1 MAVRRP
7 VLSSS
12 SACPRL
18 IEVALP
24 IRELSAESVRDN
36 SLRHGN
42 LRTLHVWWARRPLAA
57 SRALVFASLAPDPDH
72 PDCPAQFRALVARYL
87 KDEVP
92 SLLRSY
98 RRGRNALGD
107 PDPYKPYE
115 GIPDTLRNRL
125 LMFLAKW
132 SPEAIAFETG
142 KESNPP
148 QPTCLLDDRSLCKWE
163 TSDPKNPQGKEVLR
177 VARELVAA
185 AGFGDTP
192 AVLDPFSGGGAI
204 PLEAGRLGCQPYA
217 NDYNPVAHLV
227 LRASCEFPQRYG
239 VSAERLVEEDTLGT
253 VRRQKR
259 RVDNVL
265 SHDVEALTRKVLARL
280 QAELGD
286 LYPPGSDGRPV
297 LAYMWARTAPCR
309 NPVCRGQIPLLRTL
323 MVCNKKGKRVA
334 VTMTVDKP
342 RKRVT
347 WGIAKDDDIQITDGP
362 KRERGPAMCPF
373 CDQPTKEA
381 EVRESSRNGDLG
393 QILIAVIVDGQ
404 HGRDYRAPETSDTDA
419 YNRAVARRPERPT
432 EPLLPEV
439 TAVADEDDAATN
451 STGIRV
457 HQYGLKTWGALFNER
472 QLLVLQT
479 ATRLVQEA
487 ISEVLKEGHEEE
499 YARVLAAYLG
509 IWLSRNTMR
518 MTTIGRWHVGRETL
532 ETPFDGPKMPMK
544 LDYPE
549 ANPFSDASGGFSNQI
564 EWITKYIDRESRGG
578 VPARVS
584 LGDSASLSIPT
595 GTVSAVVTDPPYFD
609 EAAYADLSDFFYI
622 WLKRTLTNEFPAVF
636 ATPLT
641 PKSEEATALR
651 HRHHSSAEAADKHFT
666 SKLAAIFA
674 EARRV
679 MRPDGVLAVIFAHQ
693 GSDAWAALVHSLF
706 EAGLTIDATWPIEME
721 MANRTRALNSSALQT
736 SITVVCRPRI
746 VGAAAS
752 FKDLRREVQEV
763 VKQAVHRFWSYG
775 FRGADLVVSCY
786 GPAVGVFGR
795 YSRVEK
801 ADGTPVQ
808 VPELLDLA
816 RAAARDAI
824 AGEFRGDG
832 TSTLYYVWATLYGAS
847 EQAWDDA
854 RLVVQ
859 IGGEAENA
867 MEVARNQGLFVVD
880 GSSCRLALLSDRQ
893 QRRGLGIDPN
903 PPLIDALHRAM
914 LLWKQE
920 KRRELVEYLHER
932 SLLDDGPFWKLA
944 QALFEVLA
952 RDTEDWKLVSTL
964 LGERATL
971 KSEGL
976 QAVAQTRLFGGSR

>member
-1 MAVRRP
+1 MSTQP
-7 VLSSS
+7 L
-12 SACPRL
+12 CPRL

-42 LRTLHVWWARRPLAA
+42 IRTLHVWWARRPLAA
-57 SRALVFASLAPDPDH
+57 ARALVFASLAPDPDH
-72 PDCPAQFRALVARYL
+72 PACPPDFRAAVARHL
-87 KDEVP
+87 QTHVP
-92 SLLRSY
+92 SSLRSY
-98 RRGRNALGD
+98 RRGRNVINDA
-107 PDPYKPYE
+107 DPYRPYE
-115 GIPDTLRNRL
+115 GVPDTLRNRL

-142 KESNPP
+142 KESSTPE
-148 QPTCLLDDRSLCKWE
+148 PTCLLDDRSLCKWE
-163 TSDPKNPQGKEVLR
+163 TSDPSNPQGREVLR
-177 VARELVAA
+177 VARDLIAA
-185 AGFGDTP
+185 AGFGEHP

-227 LRASCEFPQRYG
+227 LRASCEFPQRFG
-239 VSAERLVEEDTLGT
+239 VPGERLVEEETFGT
-253 VRRQKR
+253 VRSHKR
-259 RVDNVL
+259 KVENVL
-265 SHDVEALTRKVLARL
+265 SHDVEALTRTVLARL
-280 QAELGD
+280 KDELGD
-286 LYPPGSDGRPV
+286 LYPAGKDGRSV

-309 NPVCRGQIPLLRTL
+309 NPTCRGQIPLLRTL
-323 MVCNKKGKRVA
+323 LVCNKKDKQVA
-334 VTMTVDKP
+334 VTMEVDKAS
-342 RKRVT
+342 KRVT
-347 WGIAKDDDIQITDGP
+347 WGIAKDKAIRQKDGP

-381 EVRESSRNGDLG
+381 EIRESSRNGELG
-393 QILIAVIVDGQ
+393 QQLIAVIVEGQ
-404 HGRDYRAPETSDTDA
+404 HGRDYRPPEPTDLAA
-419 YNRAVARRPERPT
+419 YERAVAQNPERPM
-432 EPLLPEV
+432 EPLLPEI
-439 TAVADEDDAATN
+439 TTVADEDDAATN

-457 HQYGLKTWGALFNER
+457 HQYGLKTWGSLFNAR

-479 ATRLVQEA
+479 ATRLVQETIA
-487 ISEVLKEGHEEE
+487 NTLQAGHDPA
-499 YARVLAAYLG
+499 YAQALAAYLA
-509 IWLSRNTMR
+509 IWVSRNTMR
-518 MTTIGRWHVGRETL
+518 MTIIGRWDLGGEKFQ
-532 ETPFDGPKMPMK
+532 TPFDGPKMPMK

-549 ANPFSDASGGFSNQI
+549 ANPFSDATGGFGNQL
-564 EWITKYIDRESRGG
+564 EWIIKYIEHESAHG
-578 VPARVS
+578 VAARVS
-584 LGDSASLSIPT
+584 LGDSSSLSIPAAT
-595 GTVSAVVTDPPYFD
+595 ISAVVTDPPYFD

-622 WLKRTLTNEFPAVF
+622 WLKRTLSNEFPTVF

-641 PKSEEATALR
+641 PKAEEATALR
-651 HRHHSSAEAADKHFT
+651 HRHKSSAAAADKHFT

-693 GSDAWAALVHSLF
+693 GSDAWTALVHSLF

-746 VGAAAS
+746 VGAAAA

-763 VKQAVHRFWSYG
+763 VKQSVQRFWGYG
-775 FRGADLVVSCY
+775 FRGADLIVSCY

-795 YSRVEK
+795 HSRVEK

-808 VPELLDLA
+808 VPELLEIA

-859 IGGEAENA
+859 IGGDAENA
-867 MEVARNQGLFVVD
+867 MEIARNQGLFVVD
-880 GSSCRLALLSDRQ
+880 GSSCRLALLADRE
-893 QRRGLGIDPN
+893 QRRGLGADQS

-920 KRRELVEYLHER
+920 KRRELVQYLQER
-932 SLLDDGPFWKLA
+932 GLLEFEPFWKLA
-944 QALFEVLA
+944 QALFEVLP
-952 RDTEDWKLVSTL
+952 RDSEDWKIVNTL
-964 LGERATL
+964 LAERTTL
-971 KSEGL
+971 KAEGL
-976 QAVAQTRLFGGSR
+976 KVSAQTQLFGGTR